1 MILVAGGTGTLGTRL
16 VQRLLTRGLRVR
28 VLTRDISKVPDRDRE
43 NLEVVEGD
51 VRVRG
56 SVVQAMTGVD
66 TVVSAIHGFVGSGGV
81 SPASVDR
88 DGNANLIDAAIAS
101 NAAVVLMSVVGA
113 SADSPMEL
121 FRMKLAAERRLAS
134 SGVPWTVVR
143 ATPFLETWIGLLQTT
158 ARKSGRP
165 LVFGRGDNLISFV
178 CAADVAALL
187 ELVVSDPSTRGKT
200 LEIGG
205 VQNLTLNQLAAAV
218 QKAAGRS
225 AAPRHVPRTA
235 LRSMAVVLRPFKPEL
250 ARQARAALVMDST
263 DLVFNAAAIHEAF
276 PSLPSTTLADLLS
289 GRSGSGPPNAGDS
302 LEVDGRTP
310 VVDPIAG
317 LSVTAQ
323 TNKGGG
329 S

>member
-16 VQRLLTRGLRVR
+16 VQRLLNRGLRVR
-28 VLTRDISKVPDRDRE
+28 VLTRDTSRMPDRDRE

-51 VRVRG
+51 VRVRA
-56 SVVQAMTGVD
+56 SLVQAMTGVD

-88 DGNANLIDAAIAS
+88 DGNANLIDAATTT
-101 NAAVVLMSVVGA
+101 NAAVVLVSVVGA

-121 FRMKLAAERRLAS
+121 SRMKFAAEQRLSA

-158 ARKSGRP
+158 AGDSGRP
-165 LVFGRGDNLISFV
+165 LVFGRGDNPISFV

-187 ELVVSDPSTRGKT
+187 EHVVTDASTRGKT

-205 VQNLTLNQLAAAV
+205 VQNLTLNQLAAGV
-218 QKAAGRS
+218 QRAAGRAS
-225 AAPRHVPRTA
+225 APRHVPRPM
-235 LRSMAVVLRPFKPEL
+235 LRSMTIVLRPFKPEL
-250 ARQARAALVMDST
+250 ARQARAALVMDTT
-263 DLVFNAAAIHEAF
+263 DLVFNAASIHEAF
-276 PSLPSTTLADLLS
+276 PDLPSTTLADLLAGRRGS
-289 GRSGSGPPNAGDS
+289 GRANPGAS
-302 LEVDGRTP
+302 LEVEGRVP
-310 VVDPIAG
+310 AVDLIAG
-317 LSVTAQ
+317 VSVTSE
-323 TNKGGG
+323 TNRGGG